1 MTTRKP
7 QPETPVQQ
15 DDTHRDE
22 QKSHGDQQNRS
33 KKEGHTSQIG
43 SGQDQQSSRT
53 RGKGGNHP

>member
-1 MTTRKP
+1 MATHERESNQQVQDNDTRR
-7 QPETPVQQ
+7 E
-15 DDTHRDE
+15 E
-22 QKSHGDQQNRS
+22 QKSHGTQQNRS